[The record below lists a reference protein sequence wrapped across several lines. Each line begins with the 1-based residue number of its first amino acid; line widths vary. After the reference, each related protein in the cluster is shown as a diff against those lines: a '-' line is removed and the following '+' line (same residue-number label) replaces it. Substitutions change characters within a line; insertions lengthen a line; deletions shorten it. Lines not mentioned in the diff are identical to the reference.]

1 MPLNPD
7 DMQDRINRLE
17 ALVLNLV
24 TEQNQVGGSSSSS
37 QNPMSPI
44 AAARNI
50 MSPNNA
56 QELTPSSTAEQS
68 DAMDGG
74 QPEESETER
83 VTNSLGV
90 MHVHQNKSLYIGNT
104 HWAAVLEDV
113 SYGLDIAGS
122 SQCFVTGMLTLGRSM
137 RSRTTSLSI
146 RSNMKTRCSM

>member
-24 TEQNQVGGSSSSS
+24 TEQNQVGGSSS
-37 QNPMSPI
+37 QNPLSPV

-50 MSPNNA
+50 MSPSSA

-68 DAMDGG
+68 DVMDGG
-74 QPEESETER
+74 HPEESETER

-113 SYGLDIAGS
+113 STT
-122 SQCFVTGMLTLGRSM
+122 TGR
-137 RSRTTSLSI
+137 
-146 RSNMKTRCSM
+146 